1 MRTLAAALLVAV
13 SSEMI
18 AQGGGRPRLLPPK
31 IAVAQPWPSDTSW
44 RHIGPAAFGG
54 RVDDIEAV
62 ASDPR
67 IIFVATASGGIFR
80 STNNGTTWDAVF
92 DKFGNTLSIGDI
104 A

>member
-1 MRTLAAALLVAV
+1 MRLLATALLVAV
-13 SSEMI
+13 SSGTL
-18 AQGGGRPRLLPPK
+18 AQGAARPRLQPPK
-31 IAVAQPWPSDTSW
+31 VAVAQPWPSDTSW
-44 RHIGPAAFGG
+44 RHVGPAAFGG

-92 DKFGNTLSIGDI
+92 DKFGNTL
-104 A
+104 